1 MVGQEL
7 CPEQLNSPVAA
18 DDSLFT
24 NTSPPVLSN
33 FERFTYSQIDW
44 VCYECIL
51 HPPSGNHSTRLQFN
65 NFNAWIRKLTRNS
78 HQESDELVLI
88 IPSDA
93 NYTQGFSVFLSSNRQ
108 SKLND
113 AQFAEAYE
121 SECLESKNRISKEL
135 HHDSKVSRASYLCP
149 LPIPSILS
157 KTCGKSSPGNATNVQ
172 NTGRL
177 GPFTGYSTALK

>member
-1 MVGQEL
+1 MAVGVNSRRRIKEDVRYEVTAGAGERFEISNVLSAQRGAMVGQEL

-33 FERFTYSQIDW
+33 FERFTYSQFF
-44 VCYECIL
+44 L
-51 HPPSGNHSTRLQFN
+51 L
-65 NFNAWIRKLTRNS
+65 
-78 HQESDELVLI
+78 
-88 IPSDA
+88 
-93 NYTQGFSVFLSSNRQ
+93 FLSSNRQ
-108 SKLND
+108 SKLSD
-113 AQFAEAYE
+113 TQFAEAYE

-172 NTGRL
+172 ILAVL
-177 GPFTGYSTALK
+177 GLSQDIQLL